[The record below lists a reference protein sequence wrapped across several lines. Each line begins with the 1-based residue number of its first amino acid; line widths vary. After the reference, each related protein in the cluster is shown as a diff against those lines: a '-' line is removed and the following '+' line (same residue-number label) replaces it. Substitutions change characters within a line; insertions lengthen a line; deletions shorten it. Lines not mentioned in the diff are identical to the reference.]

1 MRSVLCEHGAEGII
15 WARMPA
21 RAPALRRSL
30 PCLVAVRARRQRTVA
45 VGSNSAL
52 YCEHD
57 YRCAQPRPAVSR
69 TRASVNPRR
78 TVYAM
83 PACAGGGGAA
93 RDHGCRLA
101 RVGEPRASRHCDG
114 VRRAD
119 ADRFQQAAGS
129 RSHSSLFD
137 CARGRWARSLR
148 VRERWN
154 SESCGWSAG
163 AQCQCKLST
172 PRAGVWQ
179 GATKL
184 EETPKCAGALEARTH
199 ATSAFAVQ

>member
-1 MRSVLCEHGAEGII
+1 
-15 WARMPA
+15 
-21 RAPALRRSL
+21 
-30 PCLVAVRARRQRTVA
+30 
-45 VGSNSAL
+45 
-52 YCEHD
+52 
-57 YRCAQPRPAVSR
+57 
-69 TRASVNPRR
+69 
-78 TVYAM
+78 M

-114 VRRAD
+114 VGRAD

-172 PRAGVWQ
+172 PRARVWQ

-184 EETPKCAGALEARTH
+184 EEELKCAGALEAWAHASSALHCVLQSKLHTQKFAH
-199 ATSAFAVQ
+199 ATPRLLIPSALLDGTSSSPGRACEEARGVSVGLVWARGTRHVKLTAIGFSWRTPWTG